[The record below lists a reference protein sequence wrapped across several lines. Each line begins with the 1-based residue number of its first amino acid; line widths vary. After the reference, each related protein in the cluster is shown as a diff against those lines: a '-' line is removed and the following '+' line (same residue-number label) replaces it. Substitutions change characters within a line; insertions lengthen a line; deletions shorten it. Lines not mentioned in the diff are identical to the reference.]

1 MKTLVEKFMEEKGKP
16 MSPNF
21 KAQSLEEYVQWRQ
34 GKVKNEEFEAES
46 RCHTK

>member
-21 KAQSLEEYVQWRQ
+21 KIQSLEEYIQWRQ

-46 RCHTK
+46 K